1 MNIANPRDRN
11 SLNGQSYCERK
22 NGRTLEDELKNHTKI
37 AVPTPQPFEWTP
49 EVSVVITTY
58 NHADF
63 IEKCINTVLNQQTN
77 FLFEVIIC
85 DDDSSDNTASIVDRF
100 ASRFSNIIRLYK
112 GNRANNISVAGQAT
126 GRYNAWVGI
135 SLAKG
140 RYIAYMDGDDFW
152 HDPTK
157 LQRQYDFLEAN
168 SHYSM
173 CFTLGQ
179 YLLPDGQTIPCHRPS
194 QKAFSSIEYL
204 QLLSARN
211 LSSSRFVRTS
221 ITTSKIPIW
230 FFEGFS
236 DKYWDLWASC
246 NGLIGWIDSD
256 STMYRIHKKGMWQG
270 GSTSFRR
277 NLQFERQRTLLK
289 NGEEEKWMRHRWL
302 KTEFF
307 NYLRTSRYLDN
318 MSEYGII
325 QVTKLLQYGAVK
337 HLTAKWKVQV
347 LIYAI
352 YCRIIISSTQ
362 FLNNFNR
369 QKAPISGQRE

>member
-1 MNIANPRDRN
+1 MNITKLRDCN
-11 SLNGQSYCERK
+11 SLEGLSYCERK
-22 NGRTLEDELKNHTKI
+22 NGRTIDDELRNQTKI
-37 AVPTPQPFEWTP
+37 VVPTPQPFEWTP

-63 IEKCINTVLNQQTN
+63 IEKCITTVLSQQTN

-85 DDDSSDNTASIVDRF
+85 DDASTDNTTSIVERF
-100 ASRFSNIIRLYK
+100 AQRFSNIIRLYK
-112 GNRANNISVAGQAT
+112 GARANNIAVAGQAT
-126 GRYNAWVGI
+126 GRYNALVGI

-140 RYIAYMDGDDFW
+140 RYIAWMDGDDFW

-168 SHYSM
+168 SQCSM

-179 YLLPDGQTIPCHRPS
+179 YLMPDGQTTPCHRPS
-194 QKAFSSIEYL
+194 QKSFSSIEYL

-211 LSSSRFVRTS
+211 LASSRFVRTS
-221 ITTSKIPIW
+221 IMKSKIPIW

-256 STMYRIHKKGMWQG
+256 STIYRIHKKGVWQG

-277 NLQFERQRTLLK
+277 NLQFQRQRTLLK
-289 NGEEEKWMRHRWL
+289 NGEEEGWMHHQWL

-307 NYLRTSRYLDN
+307 NYLRTSRYLEN
-318 MSEYGII
+318 ISEFGIVHI
-325 QVTKLLQYGAVK
+325 TELLKYGAVK
-337 HLTAKWKVQV
+337 HLTPKWKVQIFV
-347 LIYAI
+347 YAI
-352 YCRIIISSTQ
+352 YCRMIISLTQ
-362 FLNNFNR
+362 FLYNPNR
-369 QKAPISGQRE
+369 QKVPFSGQRE